1 VHSAAALRL
10 GYVRAVGPVDLRRRA
25 PGAKAPVLILGFNAG
40 LEDLLHPRR
49 QRQGQRQRQR
59 LALRAFVVPTLRQA
73 QGRLLRKRREGWG
86 TRFVS
91 CGGEVKVP
99 VPRLF
104 KERRDKDGPPGIDPP
119 FAKLI
124 RGGWFAK
131 VFFMSDR
138 VMSESAMSESTEQ
151 IRELLDSVYRVDSGR
166 ILATLIRLL
175 GDFDLAE
182 EAMHEAFAAALSLWP
197 KSGVPGNPRPWL
209 ISTAR
214 FKAIDTLR
222 RRARFDASQD
232 EFVRYFEAQ
241 SISAERSN
249 KNEEH
254 GLEDDYL
261 EDDRLRL
268 IFTCCHPS
276 LAPDARVALTLREV
290 CGLTTEEIA
299 KAFLITP
306 RTLAQRVVRAKAKI
320 RETPIRYEVPTPG
333 ELPERLGAVLQV
345 IYLVFNE
352 GYSAAAGAEVTRAEL
367 TGEAIRLGR
376 LLVELHLT
384 ELGPEPEV
392 IGLLSLMLLQESR
405 RAARNSPTGEL
416 ILLENQDRAL
426 WNREQIAEGV
436 ALLEKALQYRQK
448 SRRFGSYTLQAA
460 IAAVHAEAESVARTD
475 WRQIVALYDRLLQ
488 VQPSPVVQLNR
499 AVAIAMRDGPEA
511 GLTNIDAV
519 LEHGELANYYLA
531 HSARA
536 DMCRRLGRTAEARA
550 SYEKALALTQQEP
563 ERQFLQERIRQLK

>member
-1 VHSAAALRL
+1 
-10 GYVRAVGPVDLRRRA
+10 
-25 PGAKAPVLILGFNAG
+25 
-40 LEDLLHPRR
+40 
-49 QRQGQRQRQR
+49 
-59 LALRAFVVPTLRQA
+59 
-73 QGRLLRKRREGWG
+73 
-86 TRFVS
+86 
-91 CGGEVKVP
+91 
-99 VPRLF
+99 
-104 KERRDKDGPPGIDPP
+104 
-119 FAKLI
+119 LI
-124 RGGWFAK
+124 RGSWFAK
-131 VFFMSDR
+131 VV
-138 VMSESAMSESTEQ
+138 VMSERVISEPSTEQ
-151 IRELLDSVYRVDSGR
+151 IRELLDSLYRVDSGR

-197 KSGVPGNPRPWL
+197 RSGVPGNPRPWL

-232 EFVRYFEAQ
+232 ELVRYLEAQ
-241 SISAERSN
+241 WSSAERSN
-249 KNEEH
+249 EE
-254 GLEDDYL
+254 GSLEDDRL

-276 LAPDARVALTLREV
+276 LAPEAHVALTLREV

-306 RTLAQRVVRAKAKI
+306 RTLAQRIVRAKAKI
-320 RETPIRYEVPTPG
+320 RETPIPYEVPTPQ

-376 LLVELHLT
+376 LLTALR
-384 ELGPEPEV
+384 PEPEV

-405 RAARNSPTGEL
+405 HAARTSPTGEL
-416 ILLENQDRAL
+416 ILLENQDRSL

-436 ALLEKALQYRQK
+436 ALLEKALK

-460 IAAVHAEAESVARTD
+460 IAAVHAEAESVAATD
-475 WRQIVALYDRLLQ
+475 WRQIVALYDRL
-488 VQPSPVVQLNR
+488 VRIQPSPVVQLNR

-511 GLTNIDAV
+511 GLAHIDAV

-536 DMCRRLGRTAEARA
+536 DMYRRLGRTAEARA

-563 ERQFLQERIRQLK
+563 ERQFLQERIRQLNRNP